1 MVSSVDGSLQHG
13 EWQTSFGW
21 RNTFSS
27 PARSRLPPS
36 ISRPTHVHKNP
47 GMRKLF
53 LTNLPCYSFLNHVVD
68 RIQTHRQP
76 ELDYQTLREKTA
88 SQKRDVERALTRFIA
103 KTGETESLFSDD
115 PYAFPRKSGSSN
127 SHGDCWKLIIPKIRF
142 FFSVIANKPKPLP
155 YLDAILPKEQE
166 SEFSEEESKD
176 KMSIAEQQAANERKL
191 QSRTAELN
199 EKQTTSEGSAEA
211 SASAAGASTLD
222 SDSQID
228 NPYLRAIIMP
238 RISRTAT
245 KQPAYTSSL
254 KW

>member
-1 MVSSVDGSLQHG
+1 M
-13 EWQTSFGW
+13 
-21 RNTFSS
+21 
-27 PARSRLPPS
+27 
-36 ISRPTHVHKNP
+36 
-47 GMRKLF
+47 
-53 LTNLPCYSFLNHVVD
+53 
-68 RIQTHRQP
+68 
-76 ELDYQTLREKTA
+76 
-88 SQKRDVERALTRFIA
+88 TRFIA

-115 PYAFPRKSGSSN
+115 PYAFP
-127 SHGDCWKLIIPKIRF
+127 CKLYRHHIILTATQTCCV
-142 FFSVIANKPKPLP
+142 FSVIANKPKPLP

-176 KMSIAEQQAANERKL
+176 KMSISEQQAANERKL
-191 QSRTAELN
+191 QSTRASEAN
-199 EKQTTSEGSAEA
+199 EKPSIVESGEA
-211 SASAAGASTLD
+211 SASTAMTSFD